1 MPVRPI
7 LRIGHPLLLHPAE
20 VVDEFNTPALDALVQ
35 DMFDTMQ
42 AADGAGLAA
51 NQIGVLTRVVIFG
64 FEDNPR
70 YPGRPEVP
78 FTVLVNPEI
87 EALDD
92 DMESDWEGC
101 LSVPGM
107 RGWVPRHQRIR
118 YRGFDPQGQPIERVV
133 DGFHARVVQHE
144 CDHLDGILY
153 PRRIEDMTKFGFEEE
168 LFPPQASDVEADT
181 TQTLEPALKSS
192 FDPK

>member
-7 LRIGHPLLLHPAE
+7 LRIGHPLLLQPAE
-20 VVDEFNTPALDALVQ
+20 AVEEFNTPALDALVQ

-51 NQIGVLTRVVIFG
+51 NQIGVLVRVVIFG

-70 YPGRPEVP
+70 YPDRPPVP
-78 FTVLVNPEI
+78 LTVLINPEI
-87 EALDD
+87 EPLGDE
-92 DMESDWEGC
+92 MESDWEGC
-101 LSVPGM
+101 LSVPGL

-118 YRGFDPQGQPIERVV
+118 YRSFDPQGNPIEREV

-153 PRRIEDMTKFGFEEE
+153 PRRIEDMSKFGFEEE
-168 LFPPQASDVEADT
+168 LFPPPASEESA
-181 TQTLEPALKSS
+181 QTVPSDES
-192 FDPK
+192 